1 MVDDPAM
8 FDYRRVPKDAGGIF
22 LSKRVNL
29 WMVPAPERQ
38 ILSCILRQCS
48 KRLGITL
55 RPGGLQAFKGS
66 GRIWKGHCDIDISH
80 IYTFSL
86 KTRRIVRV

>member
-1 MVDDPAM
+1 MLLQRTWD
-8 FDYRRVPKDAGGIF
+8 IF
-22 LSKRVNL
+22 RSKRVKL

-55 RPGGLQAFKGS
+55 IPGLQAFKGS
-66 GRIWKGHCDIDISH
+66 GRILEG
-80 IYTFSL
+80 SL
-86 KTRRIVRV
+86 